1 MSSLLLMSKRN
12 PLMIELKKRD
22 ESDDEPRPPQPPQQ
36 TPDAPV
42 KEPPDAPRTEPDAP
56 VREPD
61 GGEPKR
67 WG

>member
-1 MSSLLLMSKRN
+1 MAQITMG
-12 PLMIELKKRD
+12 
-22 ESDDEPRPPQPPQQ
+22 DEPHPPQPPQQ

-42 KEPPDAPRTEPDAP
+42 KEPPDAPHTEPDAP